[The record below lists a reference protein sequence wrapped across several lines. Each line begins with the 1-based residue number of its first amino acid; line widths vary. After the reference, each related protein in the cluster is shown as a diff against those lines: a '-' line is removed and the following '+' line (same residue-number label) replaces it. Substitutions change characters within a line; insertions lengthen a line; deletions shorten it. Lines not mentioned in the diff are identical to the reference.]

1 MALPDKLKPTALTSL
16 TTGIS
21 NQTIENGAS
30 FTGSEIDNTST
41 RYSLMAVEVSWRYLS
56 APSANKT
63 VELQILES
71 LDGTNYEDTPRTIA
85 AFSPPVDYNVD
96 HRKVLLTAYPLLA
109 DKFKLVLKNTDT
121 GQTIT
126 ATVKAWGYDMAVED

>member
-21 NQTIENGAS
+21 NQTIANGAS
-30 FTGSEIDNTST
+30 FTGSEIDNTSN
-41 RYSLMAVEVSWRYLS
+41 RYSLMAVEVEWSYS
-56 APSANKT
+56 TAPTANKT
-63 VELQILES
+63 VELQIKEA
-71 LDGTNYEDTPRTIA
+71 LDGTNYEDTARTIA
-85 AFSPPVDYNVD
+85 AFSPSADTTS
-96 HRKVLLTAYPLLA
+96 HRLVLLSEYPLVA

-126 ATVKAWGYDMAVED
+126 ATVRAWGYDMAVED

>member
-21 NQTIENGAS
+21 NQTIANGAS
-30 FTGSEIDNTST
+30 FTGSEINNTST
-41 RYSLMAVEVSWRYLS
+41 RYSLMAVEVTWSYTT
-56 APSANKT
+56 APTANRT
-63 VELQILES
+63 VELQITEA

-85 AFSPPVDYNVD
+85 AFSPPADTAN
-96 HRKVLLTAYPLLA
+96 HRRVLLTQYPLTA
-109 DKFKLVLKNTDT
+109 SKFKLHLKNTDT

-126 ATVKAWGYDMAVED
+126 VTVRAWGYDMAVED